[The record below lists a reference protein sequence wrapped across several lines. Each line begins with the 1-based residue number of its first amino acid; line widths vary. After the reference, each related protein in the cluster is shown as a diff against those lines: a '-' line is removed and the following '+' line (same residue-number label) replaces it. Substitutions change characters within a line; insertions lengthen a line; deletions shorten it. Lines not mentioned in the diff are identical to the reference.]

1 MACSTASRQ
10 LRKELA
16 ASGADP
22 FVIAAQAL
30 DRVAQLQEQV
40 RILEALLRRS

>member
-1 MACSTASRQ
+1 MACSTASQQ

-22 FVIAAQAL
+22 FAIAAQAL

-40 RILEALLRRS
+40 RILEALLRKS